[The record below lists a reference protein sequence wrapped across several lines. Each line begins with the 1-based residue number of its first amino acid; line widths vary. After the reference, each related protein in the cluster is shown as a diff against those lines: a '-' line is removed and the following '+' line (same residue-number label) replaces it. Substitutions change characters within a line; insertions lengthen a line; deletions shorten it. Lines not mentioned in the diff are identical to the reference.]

1 MSLEVIKK
9 MLEKRESLRKDLDKR
24 AEACEDVVELRSIIT
39 KAKEVDEEIAD
50 LRSTIASF
58 EDNEPVTRGA
68 TTEPV
73 GGFNP
78 IATYRNIN
86 SVNSTDDEEDKYST
100 LAYRKAFKDYVISG
114 VPIPE
119 EYTQEQRDN
128 QLTMVGDVGA
138 VIPTNL
144 LNKVIE
150 DMTVESKILARI
162 TQTSMQGGVDIPI
175 SDLNP
180 TATWLESEN
189 AVSDTQKAEMKA
201 KLSFGYHVL
210 EARISVGLLTN
221 TVTLNVFENTIVKQ
235 LKKAMIRA
243 IETAIISGT
252 GVGQP
257 RGITTYTLPSEQ
269 VVKMDTNSIGKVSTW
284 AGVESKIPESEED
297 SVIYMMNKATWEK
310 YLNGMTDSTGQKIG
324 LGRINEKGQK
334 ILNGREVLTCDKLPS
349 FDSASDN
356 DIFGVVVDLSKYML
370 NSNLSMYY
378 KKYFNEDT
386 NKYVHKSLMIVD
398 GKMAIGEINSLGRSK
413 KLVGANGLIYL
424 TKGTE

>member
-1 MSLEVIKK
+1 MNLEAIKK
-9 MLEKRESLRKDLDKR
+9 MLEKRENLRKELDKR
-24 AEACEDVVELRSIIT
+24 AEACEDVAELRSIIT

-150 DMTVESKILARI
+150 DMTVEGKILARI

-180 TATWLESEN
+180 TAIWLESEN

-257 RGITTYTLPSEQ
+257 KGITTYSLPANQ
-269 VVKMDTNSIGKVSTW
+269 VVKMDVNSIGKVSTW
-284 AGVESKIPESEED
+284 ADVESRIPETEED
-297 SVIYMMNKATWEK
+297 TVIYIMNKATWEK

-334 ILNGREVLTCDKLPS
+334 ILNGREVLTCENLPS
-349 FDSASDN
+349 FDGASDG
-356 DIFGVVVDLSKYML
+356 DIFGIVVDLSKYML

>member
-1 MSLEVIKK
+1 MNLEAIKK
-9 MLEKRESLRKDLDKR
+9 MLEKRENLRKELDKR
-24 AEACEDVVELRSIIT
+24 AEACEDVAELRSIIT

-150 DMTVESKILARI
+150 DMTVEGKILARI

-257 RGITTYTLPSEQ
+257 KGITTYSLPANQ
-269 VVKMDTNSIGKVSTW
+269 VVKMDVNSIGKVSTW
-284 AGVESKIPESEED
+284 ADVESRIPETEED
-297 SVIYMMNKATWEK
+297 TVIYIMNKATWEK

-334 ILNGREVLTCDKLPS
+334 ILNGREVLTCENLPS
-349 FDSASDN
+349 FDGASDS
-356 DIFGVVVDLSKYML
+356 DIFGIVVDLSKYML